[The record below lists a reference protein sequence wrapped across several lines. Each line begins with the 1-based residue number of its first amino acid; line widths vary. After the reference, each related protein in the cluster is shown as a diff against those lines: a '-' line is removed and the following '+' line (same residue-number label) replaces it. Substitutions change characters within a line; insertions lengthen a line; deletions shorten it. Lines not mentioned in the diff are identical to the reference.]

1 VQSPLATCAPLEVLD
16 RVRDVDTFP
25 VDICLDQSLVEKAA
39 RGSHERMPGEVLLV
53 TRLLADEEDLR
64 RARTLAEH
72 GLCRARPE
80 IAAAAVLRRLRDAAK
95 RPRVLY
101 ARVSVLVALG
111 HRIAR
116 AQPRCHLG

>member
-39 RGSHERMPGEVLLV
+39 RGSHERMPGEVL
-53 TRLLADEEDLR
+53 
-64 RARTLAEH
+64 
-72 GLCRARPE
+72 
-80 IAAAAVLRRLRDAAK
+80 RRLRDAAK